1 MKLTDKQKA
10 TIGPLVASALA
21 EDIGNDDAD
30 EVVGATIIAK
40 GSLVLHGQDWVD
52 EVFAQIDDTVIVD
65 WYIGDKQ
72 TAATDDVIC
81 KLIGPAR
88 ALLAGE
94 QIALT
99 FLRTLSS
106 SASTTPDEVKAS
118 DFSMIFKID

>member
-10 TIGPLVASALA
+10 TIGPLVARALA
-21 EDIGNDDAD
+21 EDIGHDDAD
-30 EVVGATIIAK
+30 KVVGATVIART
-40 GSLVLHGQDWVD
+40 SLLLHGQCWVD

-72 TAATDDVIC
+72 TAEANDVIC

-106 SASTTPDEVKAS
+106 SASKTSEPVKAS
-118 DFSMIFKID
+118 DFSMILKID